1 LRLCKGILF
10 TLTES
15 EGSKAMQIATD
26 PLSLVFLASFLFGLL
41 FLIGSAILGN
51 LGHGAGADH
60 AASHHFD
67 LHLGGHVHSGAP
79 HAVAHTGGTHVA
91 SQGPAHTPGH
101 GVTTQQTTTQ
111 STQGNPLSIISYVN
125 PTSIV
130 LFLLGF
136 GFFGYVFHNTTS
148 LALPFTLLLAGAS
161 GVVIAV
167 LMLVMLARVFGN
179 SEGETIQDVSDRT
192 GLLGKVSVTI
202 QENGLGEIIYIS
214 PGGMRKSVPARSID
228 GRRLERDQEVVV
240 VNYQQGI
247 AEVETWER
255 FIHEEEEAQD
265 TELVEHAASHTD
277 ELAKLRA
284 LLEKSD
290 TADTELAIRKDLQKE

>member
-1 LRLCKGILF
+1 ML
-10 TLTES
+10 
-15 EGSKAMQIATD
+15 IATD
-26 PLSLVFLASFLFGLL
+26 PLSLVFLACFLFGLL

-51 LGHGAGADH
+51 LGHGGGADH

-67 LHLGGHVHSGAP
+67 LHVGGHTSGSASHTVG
-79 HAVAHTGGTHVA
+79 HAGGTHTV
-91 SQGPAHTPGH
+91 GH
-101 GVTTQQTTTQ
+101 GASTHQTTAQ
-111 STQGNPLSIISYVN
+111 NAQGNALSFLSYVN

-136 GFFGYVFHNTTS
+136 GFFGYVFHNTTQ
-148 LALPFTLLLAGAS
+148 LALPITLLLAGV
-161 GVVIAV
+161 GGIVIAI
-167 LMLVMLARVFGN
+167 LMLIMLVRVFGD

-202 QENGLGEIIYIS
+202 HENGLGEIIYIS
-214 PGGMRKSVPARSID
+214 PGGMRKSVPARSIG

-240 VNYQQGI
+240 VNYQGGI

-255 FIHEEEEAQD
+255 FINEEEETKD
-265 TELVEHAASHTD
+265 TENTESAANTVVHSD

-284 LLEKSD
+284 LLEESD
-290 TADTELAIRKDLQKE
+290 TAGTELVIRKDLKKE

>member
-1 LRLCKGILF
+1 MLI
-10 TLTES
+10 E
-15 EGSKAMQIATD
+15 TD
-26 PLSLVFLASFLFGLL
+26 PLSLVFLACFLFGLL
-41 FLIGSAILGN
+41 FLVGSAILGN
-51 LGHGAGADH
+51 LGHGGGASH
-60 AASHHFD
+60 AASHHIN
-67 LHLGGHVHSGAP
+67 LHVGGHTNGGATHTVGHAGGT
-79 HAVAHTGGTHVA
+79 HAVAHGG
-91 SQGPAHTPGH
+91 AHAPGH
-101 GVTTQQTTTQ
+101 GATTQQTTAQ
-111 STQGNPLSIISYVN
+111 HAQGNALSILSYAN

-136 GFFGYVFHNTTS
+136 GFFGYVFHNTAQ
-148 LALPFTLLLAGAS
+148 LALPITLLLAGA
-161 GVVIAV
+161 GGLVIAV
-167 LMLVMLARVFGN
+167 LMLVMLTRVFGD

-202 QENGLGEIIYIS
+202 QENALGEITYTS

-255 FIHEEEEAQD
+255 FINEEENTQD
-265 TELVEHAASHTD
+265 TENTEIAENATSNID

-284 LLEKSD
+284 LLAESD
-290 TADTELAIRKDLQKE
+290 TADTELVIRKDLQKE